1 MVRTDVPDRLDRPAA
16 VERGLRSN
24 RVAGHD
30 RSAVPLHNGSQRCN
44 GNVRD
49 PRQEETTMTTALLR
63 ALRLSWRFLMA
74 DGRDMS
80 YLNQARH
87 RAL

>member
-1 MVRTDVPDRLDRPAA
+1 M
-16 VERGLRSN
+16 
-24 RVAGHD
+24 
-30 RSAVPLHNGSQRCN
+30 
-44 GNVRD
+44 
-49 PRQEETTMTTALLR
+49 TALLR
-63 ALRLSWRFLMA
+63 ALRLGWRFVMA

>member
-1 MVRTDVPDRLDRPAA
+1 
-16 VERGLRSN
+16 
-24 RVAGHD
+24 
-30 RSAVPLHNGSQRCN
+30 
-44 GNVRD
+44 
-49 PRQEETTMTTALLR
+49 MTTALLR